1 MCRCVDNGC
10 MAPGM
15 GVGLDFLVIVLNN
28 SHSYIFLEIFWYIPP
43 PPSFNLSPVRQLPV

>member
-28 SHSYIFLEIFWYIPP
+28 LYSYIFLEIFCYVLPP
-43 PPSFNLSPVRQLPV
+43 PLNLSPVRQLPV

>member
-43 PPSFNLSPVRQLPV
+43 PPPST